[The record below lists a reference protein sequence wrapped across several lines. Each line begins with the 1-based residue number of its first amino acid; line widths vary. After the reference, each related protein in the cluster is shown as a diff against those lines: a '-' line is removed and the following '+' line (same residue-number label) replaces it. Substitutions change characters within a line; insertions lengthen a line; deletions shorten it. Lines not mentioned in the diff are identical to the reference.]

1 MRARVLTILLSQTLA
16 CTAHLPPQ
24 AHPASAQPV
33 PSAGGPAR
41 GSGALTRTFTGQ
53 QRPSLSVANQFHR
66 VQHVFIDWV
75 HQAALAPGRAQ
86 SFDFQPGTH
95 TITCADSPDPD
106 DNPASV
112 TESFQTGFR
121 YAYVISGS

>member
-1 MRARVLTILLSQTLA
+1 MRTRVLAILLSQTLA
-16 CTAHLPPQ
+16 CA
-24 AHPASAQPV
+24 AQPPPEAQPAPARPV
-33 PSAGGPAR
+33 PRAGEPAR
-41 GSGALTRTFTGQ
+41 GAGALSRTFTGQ

-75 HQAALAPGRAQ
+75 HQAALAPGHAQ
-86 SFDFQPGTH
+86 SFDFTPGTH
-95 TITCADSPDPD
+95 TITCADSLDPD